1 MRPNPKKKAARR
13 SSLPPARGEGV
24 APSGA
29 EARPTPVRES
39 LEVQASP
46 PSLSPEPDLE
56 FARFEVAGRPWVATV
71 VGRGRVGSAPNA
83 AAVIL
88 LGFSEGEDPA
98 SPSREAMVAARDL
111 AGLTPFEIEKAFGS
125 SSPVRDPSER
135 KELFPE
141 SSSKRR
147 RGSS

>member
-1 MRPNPKKKAARR
+1 MT
-13 SSLPPARGEGV
+13 
-24 APSGA
+24 

-39 LEVQASP
+39 LEANASP
-46 PSLSPEPDLE
+46 PSAPVEPDLD
-56 FARFEVAGRPWVATV
+56 FARFEVDGRPWVATV
-71 VGRGRVGSAPNA
+71 VGRGRVGPAPA
-83 AAVIL
+83 AASVLL
-88 LGFSEGEDPA
+88 LGFNEGEGPG

-111 AGLTPFEIEKAFGS
+111 AGLTSIEIEEAFGS

-147 RGSS
+147 RGAS